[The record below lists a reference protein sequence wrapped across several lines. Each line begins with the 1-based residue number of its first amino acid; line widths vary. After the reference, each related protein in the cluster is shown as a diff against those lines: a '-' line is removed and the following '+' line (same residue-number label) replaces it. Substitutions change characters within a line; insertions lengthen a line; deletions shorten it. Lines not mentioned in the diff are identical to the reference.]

1 MDFSRPVLCGRPGDP
16 ARYGSRYCTR
26 SGRDGGTRHYCELQ
40 TNHCELFTTT
50 AIMPLLKRKLFLP
63 FLLILLLLFAAWVF
77 THQFTQVALETYIP
91 ETALGYVEVN
101 DMSTLLE
108 KFTATEAWK
117 NLAPAYGLSRSFG
130 SAGWLG
136 KLSRWSGIGTG
147 ESLLFARG
155 QFALVITG
163 IEVRGDEVKPRMA
176 LVVETHGS
184 KAQIKALIAER
195 LLQLATRAYK
205 NPVQETSEYAGVPVT
220 IFRAPQGDRKIL
232 ATSIDSELI
241 VANDPDALRVC
252 IEARQGRVP
261 TIAKNNF
268 LSQAKNAVKGNDEVF
283 AFVNKS
289 GAARL
294 SQFLAHIVAGKV
306 IEGTPLAGLLENL
319 AAEISKNAVEAMAYS
334 TSFEGGDVADRYAIL
349 CQPQMAESLRSTIRV
364 AGDASLENSA
374 ALKLIPASAQEIT
387 LLHIDDPNQA
397 LDGVEKII
405 SANIGVAESFLFH
418 RFFMTA
424 RKTFLG
430 LEPGETASNLIGN
443 EVLRVSLATSA
454 KEENSP
460 RVWLIAARNAASL
473 TNLAGRLLRQ
483 QGNGI
488 KRESYRNLELQSS
501 GDEKRAYVFLNNF
514 LVLGDKENVKRLLD
528 EHEKKSSLRDAPQF
542 TAAIRSASENKS
554 AMYSFSSV
562 TQETQ
567 KMMSSLAYKLKGK
580 PDAQVT
586 TQLNKLPLATSNM
599 QVNERG
605 IQLATRSPFGNF
617 PAILAFVDSIF

>member
-1 MDFSRPVLCGRPGDP
+1 
-16 ARYGSRYCTR
+16 
-26 SGRDGGTRHYCELQ
+26 
-40 TNHCELFTTT
+40 
-50 AIMPLLKRKLFLP
+50 MPLLKRKLFLP
-63 FLLILLLLFAAWVF
+63 FLIILLLLFAAWVF

-101 DMSTLLE
+101 DMSALLE

-147 ESLLFARG
+147 ESLLFVRG

-163 IEVRGDEVKPRMA
+163 IEVRGDEVKPRLA
-176 LVVETHGS
+176 LIAETHGS

-241 VANDPDALRVC
+241 VANDPDALRAC
-252 IEARQGRVP
+252 IEARQGRVSR
-261 TIAKNNF
+261 IAKNNF
-268 LSQAKNAVKGNDEVF
+268 LPQAKNAVKGNDEVF

-334 TSFEGGDVADRYAIL
+334 TSFEGGNVADRYAIL

-364 AGDASLENSA
+364 ASDASLENSA

-387 LLHIDDPNQA
+387 LLHIDDPNRA
-397 LDGVEKII
+397 LDGIEKII

-418 RFFMTA
+418 RFFVTA

-454 KEENSP
+454 KEENSNR
-460 RVWLIAARNAASL
+460 RVWLIAARNATSLAS
-473 TNLAGRLLRQ
+473 LAGRLLRQ

-488 KRESYRNLELQSS
+488 KRENYRNLELQSS

-528 EHEKKSSLRDAPQF
+528 EHEKKSLLSDVPQF

-554 AMYSFSSV
+554 AMDSFSSV

-567 KMMSSLAYKLKGK
+567 KMMSSLAGKLKGK
-580 PDAQVT
+580 PNDQVT

-605 IQLATRSPFGNF
+605 IQLSTRSPFGNF

>member
-1 MDFSRPVLCGRPGDP
+1 MDFSRPVLIFGSYGR
-16 ARYGSRYCTR
+16 T
-26 SGRDGGTRHYCELQ
+26 Q
-40 TNHCELFTTT
+40 FTMI

-63 FLLILLLLFAAWVF
+63 FLLILLLFAAWVF

-91 ETALGYVEVN
+91 ESALGYVEVN
-101 DMSTLLE
+101 DMSALLE

-136 KLSRWSGIGTG
+136 KLSRWSGIRTS
-147 ESLLFARG
+147 ESLLLARG

-241 VANDPDALRVC
+241 VANDPDALRAC
-252 IEARQGRVP
+252 IEARQGHVP

-268 LSQAKNAVKGNDEVF
+268 LPQAKHAVKGNDEVF

-364 AGDASLENSA
+364 ASDASLENSA

-405 SANIGVAESFLFH
+405 SAHIGVAESFLFH
-418 RFFMTA
+418 RFFLTA

-443 EVLRVSLATSA
+443 EVMRVSLAPSA
-454 KEENSP
+454 KEENSNH

-473 TNLAGRLLRQ
+473 TTLAGRLLRQ

-501 GDEKRAYVFLNNF
+501 GDEKRAYVLLNNF

-554 AMYSFSSV
+554 ALYSFSSV